1 MELYF
6 DDFSLGDEMIS
17 PRRTITETDVVQF
30 TGLSGDFNALHI
42 DEEFAKETPFKTR
55 VAHGLL
61 SVAVVTGLQAMMGN
75 VNNTA
80 LGLLEINWTFKK
92 GVIPGDTIY
101 SKFVVKEKKETS
113 KKDRG
118 VLTRSVYV
126 YNQRKELVSE
136 GEIVLLMKRKISSPS
151 LRI

>member
-1 MELYF
+1 MTMYF
-6 DDFSLGDEMIS
+6 DDFSVGEEMLS

-42 DEEFAKETPFKTR
+42 DEEFAKSTPFKTR

-61 SVAVVTGLQAMMGN
+61 SVSVVTGLQAMMGD
-75 VNNTA
+75 VNDST
-80 LGLLEINWTFKK
+80 LGLLEINWRFKN
-92 GVIPGDTIY
+92 GVIPGDTIHA
-101 SKFVVKEKKETS
+101 KFVVKEMKETS

-126 YNQRKELVSE
+126 YNQREEIVSE
-136 GEIVLLMKRKISSPS
+136 GEIVLLMKKKAFS
-151 LRI
+151 LQEN